1 MSLRERIR
9 KLFRLFLLF
18 TVLVVV
24 ALISAITTIRVAL
37 RSNQVSTPNLTG
49 ESLERAER
57 LAAGMGLEVKVEDRL
72 YSEKYAAKQI
82 ISQVPAKGTQVKVGQ
97 HIHVLVSLGAPTV
110 VVPELMGSSVRAAQI
125 NATQRGL
132 TVGDVVAVHWPG
144 IPADQIVAQ
153 DPPASTSEV
162 RRPAVNLLV
171 SLGDP
176 TPAYVCP
183 RFVGMPLTQARS
195 IIEGS
200 GFKLGQVTSAPAAPG
215 FGDVILTQSPAPG
228 SKISPDATF
237 EFQVAE

>member
-1 MSLRERIR
+1 MGLGERIR
-9 KLFRLFLLF
+9 RLFRLFLLF
-18 TVLVVV
+18 TVLVLV

-37 RSNQVSTPNLTG
+37 RSNQVRAPNLTG
-49 ESLERAER
+49 VPLERAER
-57 LAAGMGLEVKVEDRL
+57 LAAGLGLEVKVEDRL
-72 YSEKYAAKQI
+72 YSEKYAANQI
-82 ISQVPAKGTQVKVGQ
+82 VSQVPAKGTQVKVGQ
-97 HIHVLVSLGAPTV
+97 HIHVLVSLGSPTV

-125 NATQRGL
+125 IATQRGL

-144 IPADQIVAQ
+144 MAADQIVAQ
-153 DPPASTSEV
+153 DPPASTSQL

-195 IIEGS
+195 IIENS
-200 GFKLGQVTSAPAAPG
+200 GFKLGQVTPVPTAPG
-215 FGDVILTQSPAPG
+215 PGVIVLTQSPAPG
-228 SKISPDATF
+228 SKISPGASF

>member
-37 RSNQVSTPNLTG
+37 RSNQVSTPSLTG
-49 ESLERAER
+49 VSLERAER

-72 YSEKYAAKQI
+72 YSEKHPAKQI

-110 VVPELMGSSVRAAQI
+110 VVPDMVGASVRAAQI
-125 NATQRGL
+125 NANQRGL
-132 TVGDVVAVHWPG
+132 TVGDVAAVHWLG
-144 IPADQIVAQ
+144 IAADQIVAQ
-153 DPPASTSEV
+153 DPPASTSQV

-183 RFVGMPLTQARS
+183 RFVGMPLTEARS
-195 IIEGS
+195 IIENS
-200 GFKLGQVTSAPAAPG
+200 GFKLGQVTSAPAALGPG
-215 FGDVILTQSPAPG
+215 GVILTQSPAAG
-228 SKISPDATF
+228 SKISPGVTF
-237 EFQVAE
+237 DVQVAE

>member
-9 KLFRLFLLF
+9 KLFRLLLLF

-49 ESLERAER
+49 VSLERAER
-57 LAAGMGLEVKVEDRL
+57 LAAGLGLEVKVEDRL
-72 YSEKYAAKQI
+72 YSEKYTANQI
-82 ISQVPAKGTQVKVGQ
+82 ISQAPAKGIQVKVGQ

-110 VVPELMGSSVRAAQI
+110 VVPDLMGSSVRAAQI

-144 IPADQIVAQ
+144 IAADQIVAQ
-153 DPPASTSEV
+153 DPPASTSQV

-183 RFVGMPLTQARS
+183 LFVGMSLPQARS
-195 IIEGS
+195 IIENS
-200 GFKLGQVTSAPAAPG
+200 GFKLGQVTPVPAAPG
-215 FGDVILTQSPAPG
+215 PGGVILTQSPAPG
-228 SKISPDATF
+228 SKISSGAAF

>member
-1 MSLRERIR
+1 MSLREKIR
-9 KLFRLFLLF
+9 KLFRLFILF

-24 ALISAITTIRVAL
+24 TLVSAITTIRVAL

-97 HIHVLVSLGAPTV
+97 HIHVLVSLGSPTV
-110 VVPELMGSSVRAAQI
+110 VVPDLVGVSVRAAQI
-125 NATQRGL
+125 NASQRGL
-132 TVGDVVAVHWPG
+132 TMGDVVAVHWPG
-144 IPADQIVAQ
+144 IAEDQIVAQ
-153 DPPASTSEV
+153 DPPASTSDV

-183 RFVGMPLTQARS
+183 RFMGMALTQIRS
-195 IIEGS
+195 IIENS
-200 GFKLGQVTSAPAAPG
+200 GFKLGQVTPVPAATSPSG
-215 FGDVILTQSPAPG
+215 VILTQSPAPG
-228 SKISPDATF
+228 SKISPGATF
-237 EFQVAE
+237 DFQVVE